1 MIRQGRRRV
10 IKISERLEPAIESR
24 DHGEP
29 VAVGEDAELRG
40 WLHRI
45 GQAQPGRVPE
55 RNGWAAHDCQQPI
68 QAPLLGEYLDARDE
82 RSEEHTSELQSLR
95 HLVCRLLL

>member
-1 MIRQGRRRV
+1 MKQREKNIRAATDAEDQNLRLLQEMIRQGRRRL
-10 IKISERLEPAIESR
+10 IKISEPLEPAVESR

-55 RNGWAAHDCQQPI
+55 RNG
-68 QAPLLGEYLDARDE
+68 
-82 RSEEHTSELQSLR
+82 
-95 HLVCRLLL
+95 